1 MFSGCVLETSKDN
14 HKALSGLTGL
24 AQIVSIFKD
33 GNANAL
39 LEAAK
44 SIDYVELK
52 VLLLFFFFFFLLTY
66 LRKYTFT
73 GSYTYNHKFKKL
85 ELSA

>member
-52 VLLLFFFFFFLLTY
+52 VLLLFFFFFFFTY
-66 LRKYTFT
+66 IFAQVYVYRVI
-73 GSYTYNHKFKKL
+73 HV
-85 ELSA
+85 